1 MNSRQ
6 SPSIEADKKRMEL
19 IRQQWIMLKDER
31 EFDKINGEIITYFL
45 GTLILG
51 KITRPDL
58 FTTWSGSIRRALEEE
73 MGLPLT
79 SHAAL
84 CIKRWASEQARKVA
98 EGKLYEPDQAVAIEP
113 TNLTKLVDYLWFRQ
127 WTNLSFKQSALV
139 AYICAHTGARCN
151 EVVCL
156 YAQDLEWRDD
166 RGQQFLRMPLRSS
179 KSNAFKTRREALV
192 LPVPPS
198 EKFPFKHWLSVILK
212 GRAHYVVQALKAGA
226 NESDIVAVCR
236 WKDEAM
242 LNTYRMR
249 QLECTKAGPAFKI
262 FEKKDNAG
270 VNIDLST
277 AQPGNS
283 AKVEAD
289 IIDLSVE
296 IQRPSK
302 QEPTKARQQATI
314 KIVRQ
319 TRTAATQTDQVYEAR
334 DQAIATP
341 TLSPEAYESWEL
353 FLKKKRVKYFL
364 EFSNVLFSAV
374 CV

>member
-1 MNSRQ
+1 
-6 SPSIEADKKRMEL
+6 
-19 IRQQWIMLKDER
+19 
-31 EFDKINGEIITYFL
+31 G
-45 GTLILG
+45 
-51 KITRPDL
+51 
-58 FTTWSGSIRRALEEE
+58 
-73 MGLPLT
+73 
-79 SHAAL
+79 
-84 CIKRWASEQARKVA
+84 RKA
-98 EGKLYEPDQAVAIEP
+98 GKLFLNTNSAKARNHYKIAAKALNWAEAP
-113 TNLTKLVDYLWFRQ
+113 TCHSL
-127 WTNLSFKQSALV
+127 
-139 AYICAHTGARCN
+139 
-151 EVVCL
+151 
-156 YAQDLEWRDD
+156 
-166 RGQQFLRMPLRSS
+166 
-179 KSNAFKTRREALV
+179 
-192 LPVPPS
+192 
-198 EKFPFKHWLSVILK
+198 
-212 GRAHYVVQALKAGA
+212 RAHYVVQALKAGA

-353 FLKKKRVKYFL
+353 FLKKKRVK
-364 EFSNVLFSAV
+364 
-374 CV
+374 